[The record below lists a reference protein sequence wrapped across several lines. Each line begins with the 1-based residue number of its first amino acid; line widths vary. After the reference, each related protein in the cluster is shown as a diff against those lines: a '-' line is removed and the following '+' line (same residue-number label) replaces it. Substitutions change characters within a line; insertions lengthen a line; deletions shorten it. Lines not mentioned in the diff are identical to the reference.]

1 MNFSLYAVCCLYKH
15 FILCS
20 RCPPGCWIVTGGF
33 NLGIMKL
40 TGEAVRDYTDAYG
53 GNHMIAIGVTSW
65 GCVSRN
71 EVLADSSNEVSA
83 KHLIEWGLFLSNT
96 QPLNSIYFW
105 EKTLKYVRCLEEKY
119 KND

>member
-1 MNFSLYAVCCLYKH
+1 MDLGLSPIYYLFGH
-15 FILCS
+15 FILCAGS
-20 RCPPGCWIVTGGF
+20 PPGCWIVTGGF

-71 EVLADSSNEVSA
+71 EVLAASSNEVSA
-83 KHLIEWGLFLSNT
+83 KHVIEFWLFLSNI
-96 QPLNSIYFW
+96 Q
-105 EKTLKYVRCLEEKY
+105 R
-119 KND
+119 